1 MGRLAP
7 KLLVAGLLLLSL
19 GALLA
24 SLAVPLAA
32 FIESKV
38 QQAIRKQ
45 VVWQPDS
52 PRSVAERYHGDQDPP
67 LYVAFRFFNITNVE
81 DVRKGAKAVLEEV
94 GPYVF
99 AKSRRRRGATFVRGG
114 GAVRYHNYE
123 YHTFVPELSSGS
135 PDDRVTTL
143 NVPLV
148 GALEVIQSKAGS
160 KVGYLLKLLASLVEG
175 WGDRRVHGLFTTRT
189 VAELLWGYE
198 DQLLAELNRWVPKLT
213 IDPRFRLVGNTSS
226 PEEADAAFAI
236 QANTG
241 APIMFIEWICL
252 GSEVTGRTRALALLK
267 SGARQRRVPQASV
280 LCSPPAGSSCAAG
293 LEDLSLLWETEQWK
307 NVTEVTCWAE
317 GHVERVHG
325 TDAAQFRPGLKLND
339 SVHVWV
345 GDLYRATQLIAAEEV
360 NANGVPL
367 LRLRP
372 DPSILKPDPRYFQ
385 TIQGLM
391 NISGPAVAG
400 PTGSPDTPGPP
411 IFLSYPHFCGAD
423 PSLAQGVEGLHCK
436 PEYLD
441 LYLDVEPSTGVTLRA
456 AQRLMMV
463 SWFGGKWGVIDGK
476 ARDTF
481 LPIFW
486 VEATTEAGAAQ
497 MRAFAPLL
505 RARAAESALRR
516 WGHPA
521 GLGLAIAAVAPL
533 IAAAVLW
540 SGDGGSEEAA
550 ATAVGSGYE
559 RLEAGAQ
566 PPLGHARQAAAESAA
581 LAENGEQQ
589 AAKQREPASF
599 PVAAEQD
606 GEPDGVPSG

>member
-1 MGRLAP
+1 MARPAA
-7 KLLVAGLLLLSL
+7 KLLAAGLLLLGL
-19 GALLA
+19 GVLLV
-24 SLAVPLAA
+24 SLAAPLAD

-38 QQAIRKQ
+38 QQAIHQQ

-81 DVRKGAKAVLEEV
+81 DVRKGAKAVLQEV
-94 GPYVF
+94 GPYVY
-99 AKSRRRRGATFVRGG
+99 AKSRRRRGAAFVRGG
-114 GAVRYHNYE
+114 GAVQYHNYE
-123 YHTFVPELSSGS
+123 YHTFVPEMSSGS
-135 PDDRVTTL
+135 PEDRVTTL

-160 KVGYLLKLLASLVEG
+160 RVGYVLKLLASLVEG
-175 WGDRRVHGLFTTRT
+175 WGDSRVRGLFTTRT
-189 VAELLWGYE
+189 VGELLWGYE
-198 DQLLAELNRWVPKLT
+198 DQLLAQLNRWVPKLS
-213 IDPRFRLVGNTSS
+213 IDPRFHLVGNTSS
-226 PEEADAAFAI
+226 PEEADAGFAI

-241 APIMFIEWICL
+241 LDDI
-252 GSEVTGRTRALALLK
+252 S
-267 SGARQRRVPQASV
+267 Q
-280 LCSPPAGSSCAAG
+280 
-293 LEDLSLLWETEQWK
+293 LWETEQWK

-317 GHVERVHG
+317 GHVERVRG

-345 GDLYRATQLIAAEEV
+345 GDLYRATRLIAAEEV
-360 NANGVPL
+360 VANGVPL

-372 DPSILKPDPRYFQ
+372 DPSILRPDPRYFQ

-400 PTGSPDTPGPP
+400 PTGRPDTPGPP

-423 PSLAQGVEGLHCK
+423 PALAQGVEGLRCR

-463 SWFGGKWGVIDGK
+463 SWFGGRWGVIDGK

-486 VEATTEAGAAQ
+486 VEATTEIG
-497 MRAFAPLL
+497 RA
-505 RARAAESALRR
+505 
-516 WGHPA
+516 H
-521 GLGLAIAAVAPL
+521 V
-533 IAAAVLW
+533 
-540 SGDGGSEEAA
+540 
-550 ATAVGSGYE
+550 
-559 RLEAGAQ
+559 
-566 PPLGHARQAAAESAA
+566 
-581 LAENGEQQ
+581 
-589 AAKQREPASF
+589 
-599 PVAAEQD
+599 
-606 GEPDGVPSG
+606 